1 MEKRKLLEITS
12 FRLEELHVE
21 SNPAA
26 SDDTDVQALDPH
38 VEFNA
43 FLHETDPKLFAVS
56 LTVSSHPEDVG
67 LLQFM
72 ARITGY
78 FSVTEPFQK
87 RKLNSE
93 RVVNGLTI
101 LYGLLRGHLSTVS
114 SWFDESLIIPT
125 VYFTDLVNAKIAAA
139 RTEELPEETAPLP
152 AATTR

>member
-26 SDDTDVQALDPH
+26 RDDADIQALDPH

-43 FLHETDPKLFAVS
+43 FLHQTDARLFAVS
-56 LTVSSHPEDVG
+56 LTVSSQPKDVG
-67 LLQFM
+67 SLRFM

-78 FSVTEPFQK
+78 FLVAEPFHNG
-87 RKLNSE
+87 KLNSE

-101 LYGLLRGHLSTVS
+101 LYGLLRGHISTVS
-114 SWFDESLIIPT
+114 SWFDESLMIPT
-125 VYFTDLVNAKIAAA
+125 VYFTDLVNTKIAAVRA
-139 RTEELPEETAPLP
+139 EELLEEAKPLP
-152 AATTR
+152 AVTKY